1 MENHVING
9 LFTDLST
16 IKGVGEQSYNKYCR
30 LLGKERVRII
40 DLLWHFPNKIV
51 QRNNITKIRDLQ
63 DGVIQT
69 VCGKIE
75 KHKKGFR
82 NAPHQFDIYDGTGIL
97 NLIYFKL
104 PFYMESKLKVGDTK
118 YISGKVKEIGSK
130 KQIAH
135 PDLILSFDEFSTQRE
150 FEPLY
155 SLTAGLSNKQII
167 QTIDNVFKFIDKME
181 PFIDWHS
188 ESFLCENGWKGIIE
202 TFRDIHIPNKDYFN
216 ASATE
221 NPTKRLAY
229 DEVLINQIKIEH
241 IRRLRMKSNGIE
253 MSSEN
258 PIIDKL
264 KSALPFNLSESQ
276 NKAISQIY
284 DDMSKPNQMIR
295 LLQGDVGSGKT
306 MVSFFSGLKCIF
318 SGHQFALMS
327 PTEILAK
334 QHYEN
339 FKKFVLGSNVECCLL
354 TSSTTADDRKVIVE
368 KIRNG
373 NVHAI
378 IGTHSLFQENI
389 KYRSLGLVVIDE
401 QHRFGLHQRLS
412 LQRKSVAGKADLL
425 LMTATPIPRTLIQI
439 KYGDIDLSEL
449 ESLPN
454 KKEIKT
460 TIISISKVATIIDRL
475 NNICNSKNKVFWVC
489 PQIQSNDNN
498 NMSVNDRYDFL
509 KHNMKHDISIIHGKM
524 TEKDRDIQMS
534 DFLEDRT
541 NILVATSVIEV
552 GIDIKAANIIVIE
565 NANNFGLSQIHQLR
579 GRVGRNDQESWCVLL
594 HDNTLNE
601 VSKNRLKII
610 RESSDGYQIA
620 KEDMLIRGYG
630 DIFGFRQSGFRD
642 FKVLNENLISEIG
655 KKAEDDS
662 KRILNGILS
671 NVEQKSRYK
680 RLFDFYEAH
689 EYKYIIS

>member
-9 LFTDLST
+9 LFTDLSI

-40 DLLWHFPNKIV
+40 DLLWHFPNKLV
-51 QRNNITKIRDLQ
+51 QRNNITKIRDLK
-63 DGVIQT
+63 DGEIQT

-82 NAPHQFDIYDGTGIL
+82 SAPHQFDIYDGTGIL

-118 YISGKVKEIGSK
+118 YISGKVKKIGSK

-135 PDLILSFDEFSTQRE
+135 PDLILSYDEFSTQRE

-167 QTIDNVFKFIDKME
+167 QTIDNIFQFIDRMD

-216 ASATE
+216 ATNAE

-241 IRRLRMKSNGIE
+241 IRRLRMKSNGIV

-264 KSALPFNLSESQ
+264 KSALPFKLSESQ
-276 NKAISQIY
+276 NMAISQIY
-284 DDMSKPNQMIR
+284 ADMSKPNQMIR

-306 MVSFFSGLKCIF
+306 LVSFFSGLKCIS
-318 SGHQFALMS
+318 SGYQFALMS

-334 QHYEN
+334 QHYVN
-339 FKKFVLGSNVECCLL
+339 FKKFTLGSNIKCCLL
-354 TSSTTADDRKVIVE
+354 TSSTTADDRKVILE

-373 NVHAI
+373 TAHAI

-389 KYRSLGLVVIDE
+389 TYSSLGLVVIDE

-449 ESLPN
+449 KNLPN

-460 TIISISKVATIIDRL
+460 TIISISKVKPMIDKL
-475 NNICNSKNKVFWVC
+475 NHICNSKNKVFWVC
-489 PQIQSNDNN
+489 PQIQSNEN

-509 KHNMKHDISIIHGKM
+509 KQNMKHNISIVHGKM
-524 TEKDRDIQMS
+524 TEKDRDIQMN

-579 GRVGRNDQESWCVLL
+579 GRVGRNDQESWCILL

-630 DIFGFRQSGFRD
+630 DIFGYRQSGFRD
-642 FKVLNENLISEIG
+642 FKALNETLISEIG

-662 KRILNGILS
+662 KRILNGILN

>member
-1 MENHVING
+1 M
-9 LFTDLST
+9 
-16 IKGVGEQSYNKYCR
+16 
-30 LLGKERVRII
+30 
-40 DLLWHFPNKIV
+40 
-51 QRNNITKIRDLQ
+51 
-63 DGVIQT
+63 
-69 VCGKIE
+69 
-75 KHKKGFR
+75 
-82 NAPHQFDIYDGTGIL
+82 
-97 NLIYFKL
+97 
-104 PFYMESKLKVGDTK
+104 
-118 YISGKVKEIGSK
+118 
-130 KQIAH
+130 
-135 PDLILSFDEFSTQRE
+135 
-150 FEPLY
+150 
-155 SLTAGLSNKQII
+155 
-167 QTIDNVFKFIDKME
+167 
-181 PFIDWHS
+181 
-188 ESFLCENGWKGIIE
+188 
-202 TFRDIHIPNKDYFN
+202 
-216 ASATE
+216 
-221 NPTKRLAY
+221 
-229 DEVLINQIKIEH
+229 
-241 IRRLRMKSNGIE
+241 
-253 MSSEN
+253 
-258 PIIDKL
+258 
-264 KSALPFNLSESQ
+264 
-276 NKAISQIY
+276 
-284 DDMSKPNQMIR
+284 
-295 LLQGDVGSGKT
+295 
-306 MVSFFSGLKCIF
+306 
-318 SGHQFALMS
+318 
-327 PTEILAK
+327 
-334 QHYEN
+334 
-339 FKKFVLGSNVECCLL
+339 GSNVKCCLL
-354 TSSTTADDRKVIVE
+354 TSSTTADDRKVILE

-389 KYRSLGLVVIDE
+389 TYSSLGLVVIDE

-449 ESLPN
+449 ESLPD

-489 PQIQSNDNN
+489 PQIQSNENN

-509 KHNMKHDISIIHGKM
+509 KHNMKHNISIIHGKM
-524 TEKDRDIQMS
+524 TEKDRDIQMN

-594 HDNTLNE
+594 HDNTLSE

-662 KRILNGILS
+662 KGILDGILN
-671 NVEQKSRYK
+671 NAEQKSRYK
-680 RLFDFYEAH
+680 MLFDFYEAH

>member
-9 LFTDLST
+9 LFTDLSI
-16 IKGVGEQSYNKYCR
+16 IKGIGAQSYNKYCR

-51 QRNNITKIRDLQ
+51 QRNNITKIRDLK
-63 DGVIQT
+63 DGEIQT

-75 KHKKGFR
+75 KYKKGFR
-82 NAPHQFDIYDGTGIL
+82 KVPHQFDIYDGTGVL

-130 KQIAH
+130 KQIIH
-135 PDLILSFDEFSTQRE
+135 PDLVLSYDEFSTQRE

-167 QTIDNVFKFIDKME
+167 QTIDNVFQFIDKME

-188 ESFLCENGWKGIIE
+188 ESFLSENGWKGIIE

-216 ASATE
+216 ATNAE

-241 IRRLRMKSNGIE
+241 IRRLRMKSNGIV

-258 PIIDKL
+258 QIIDKL
-264 KSALPFNLSESQ
+264 KSALPFKLSESQ
-276 NKAISQIY
+276 NMAISQIY
-284 DDMSKPNQMIR
+284 ADMSKPNQMIR

-306 MVSFFSGLKCIF
+306 LVSFFSGLKCIF
-318 SGHQFALMS
+318 SGYQFALMS

-339 FKKFVLGSNVECCLL
+339 FKKFTLGSNIKSCLL
-354 TSSTTADDRKVIVE
+354 TSSTTTDDRKVILE

-373 NVHAI
+373 NVNAI
-378 IGTHSLFQENI
+378 IGTHSLFQKNI
-389 KYRSLGLVVIDE
+389 TYNSLGLVVIDE

-449 ESLPN
+449 KNLPN

-460 TIISISKVATIIDRL
+460 TIISTSKVTTMIDKL

-489 PQIQSNDNN
+489 PQIQSNEN
-498 NMSVNDRYDFL
+498 NMSVNERYDFL
-509 KHNMKHDISIIHGKM
+509 KKNMKHNISIVHGKM
-524 TEKDRDIQMS
+524 TVRDRDIQMN

-579 GRVGRNDQESWCVLL
+579 GRVGRNDQESWCILL

-610 RESSDGYQIA
+610 RESSDGFQIA

-630 DIFGFRQSGFRD
+630 DIFGYRQSGFRD
-642 FKVLNENLISEIG
+642 FKALNETLISEIG

-662 KRILNGILS
+662 KRILDRIFD

>member
-1 MENHVING
+1 MENHEFNG
-9 LFTDLST
+9 LFTDLSV
-16 IKGVGEQSYNKYCR
+16 IKGVGNQSYNKYCR
-30 LLGKERVRII
+30 LVGKEKVRII
-40 DLLWHFPNKIV
+40 DLLWHFPHKIV
-51 QRNNITKIRDLQ
+51 QRNNISKIRDLR
-63 DGVIQT
+63 DGEIQT
-69 VCGKIE
+69 ICGKIE

-104 PFYMESKLKVGDTK
+104 PFYMESKLKVGNTK

-135 PDLILSFDEFSTQRE
+135 PDLILSLDEFSSQRK
-150 FEPLY
+150 FEPIY
-155 SLTAGLSNKQII
+155 SLTSGLSNKQII
-167 QTIDNVFKFIDKME
+167 QTIENIFKFIDRME
-181 PFIDWHS
+181 TFIDWHS
-188 ESFLCENGWKGIIE
+188 ESFLRENGWKGIIE
-202 TFRDIHIPNKDYFN
+202 TLKDIHLPDIDYFN
-216 ASATE
+216 DLYE
-221 NPTKRLAY
+221 NPTRRLAY

-241 IRRLRMKSNGIE
+241 IRRLRMKSNGIK
-253 MSSEN
+253 MSKEN

-264 KSALPFNLSESQ
+264 SKRLPFKLSESQ
-276 NKAISQIY
+276 NKAINQIY
-284 DDMSKPNQMIR
+284 ADMSKPNQMIR

-318 SGHQFALMS
+318 SGYQFALMS

-334 QHYEN
+334 QHYNN
-339 FKKFVLGSNVECCLL
+339 FKRFASITKIKCCLL
-354 TSSTTADDRKVIVE
+354 TSSTTAEDRKSISE

-373 NVHAI
+373 EIHAI

-389 KYRSLGLVVIDE
+389 NYKNLGLVVIDE
-401 QHRFGLHQRLS
+401 QHRFGVHQRLS
-412 LQRKSVAGKADLL
+412 LQKKSVAGKADLL

-439 KYGDIDLSEL
+439 KYGDIDVSEL
-449 ESLPN
+449 ENLPN
-454 KKEIKT
+454 RKEVKT
-460 TIISISKVATIIDRL
+460 TIVSVTKITTIIDRL
-475 NNICNSKNKVFWVC
+475 NNICNHKNKVFWIC

-509 KHNMKHDISIIHGKM
+509 KQNMKQNISIIHGKM
-524 TEKDRDIQMS
+524 SENDRDSQMN

-579 GRVGRNDQESWCVLL
+579 GRVGRNDQASWCILL

-601 VSKNRLKII
+601 IAKNRLKII
-610 RESSDGYQIA
+610 RDSNDGYKIA

-630 DIFGFRQSGFRD
+630 DIFGYRQSGFRD
-642 FKVLNENLISEIG
+642 FKVLNEALISEIG
-655 KKAEDDS
+655 KKAEKDS
-662 KRILNGILS
+662 KLILDGILNS
-671 NVEQKSRYK
+671 NEYKIRYK

-689 EYKYIIS
+689 EFKYIVS

>member
-1 MENHVING
+1 MENHLING
-9 LFTDLST
+9 LFTDLSA
-16 IKGVGEQSYNKYCR
+16 IKGVGEQSYSKYCR

-63 DGVIQT
+63 DGLIQT

-82 NAPHQFDIYDGTGIL
+82 NAPHQFDIYDGTGVL

-104 PFYMESKLKVGDTK
+104 PFYMETKLKVGDTK

-188 ESFLCENGWKGIIE
+188 QSFLRENSWKGIIE
-202 TFRDIHIPNKDYFN
+202 TFRDVHIPNKDYLN
-216 ASATE
+216 ANSAE

-241 IRRLRMKSNGIE
+241 IRRLRMKLNGIAMTGE
-253 MSSEN
+253 H

-264 KSALPFNLSESQ
+264 KSTLPFKLSESQ
-276 NKAISQIY
+276 NMAISQIY
-284 DDMSKPNQMIR
+284 ADMSKSNQMVR

-339 FKKFVLGSNVECCLL
+339 FKKFSFGSNIKCCLL
-354 TSSTTADDRKVIVE
+354 TSSTTADDRKVILE

-378 IGTHSLFQENI
+378 IGTHSLFQNNI
-389 KYRSLGLVVIDE
+389 TYRSLGLVVIDE

-439 KYGDIDLSEL
+439 KYGDIDVSEL
-449 ESLPN
+449 ENLPN

-460 TIISISKVATIIDRL
+460 TIISISKVTTIIDRL
-475 NNICNSKNKVFWVC
+475 NNVCNSKNKVFWIC
-489 PQIQSNDNN
+489 PQIQSNENN
-498 NMSVNDRYDFL
+498 NMSVNERYDFL
-509 KHNMKHDISIIHGKM
+509 KYNMKHDISIVHGKM
-524 TEKDRDIQMS
+524 SEKDRDIQMN

-579 GRVGRNDQESWCVLL
+579 GRVGRNDQESWCILL
-594 HDNTLNE
+594 HDNNLNE

-610 RESSDGYQIA
+610 RESNDGYQIA

-642 FKVLNENLISEIG
+642 FKVLNETLISEIG
-655 KKAEDDS
+655 KKAEEDS
-662 KRILNGILS
+662 KHILDGILNNL
-671 NVEQKSRYK
+671 EQKSRYK

-689 EYKYIIS
+689 EFKYIIG